1 MDGYSKKLSSVAA
14 VCNFPREVES
24 FPIRYSGTQRAVFVT
39 EVGRTDDLSVATN
52 DLLVKITED
61 KSRSRI
67 KNRRQVWRSV
77 RSLLTAVRVA
87 AGIFRESQSGAKI
100 KGGDTISVVVFPK
113 SLLLQEK
120 SRRHA
125 LEKILS

>member
-67 KNRRQVWRSV
+67 KNRSSMALCSVTSDRS
-77 RSLLTAVRVA
+77 
-87 AGIFRESQSGAKI
+87 AGSC
-100 KGGDTISVVVFPK
+100 GDFQGVPK
-113 SLLLQEK
+113 WGQNQ
-120 SRRHA
+120 RG
-125 LEKILS
+125 